1 MSCSLLLLCILV
13 TLFPSCLEQV
23 SSRFHHLL
31 VYAVERNWC
40 ALVRKMLDIAFEN
53 DDWDATFVELSEMLD
68 GANLLHRAVR
78 NRSRSMV
85 ELLLDFLPA
94 FLAGMND
101 SDLEGFK
108 RRLEFRRRWGS
119 LFKADMRGPGG
130 LTPLHIA
137 ASMKDAEDVVDALIS
152 GSFQVS
158 AYQYSS
164 GDDVF
169 YCVFMMFKCLLL
181 LLYAIWDL
189 VEK

>member
-53 DDWDATFVELSEMLD
+53 DDWDATFVELAEMPD
-68 GANLLHRAVR
+68 EGANLLHRAVR

-85 ELLLDFLPA
+85 ELLLDFSPA

-101 SDLEGFK
+101 PDLEGFK
-108 RRLEFRRRWGS
+108 RRLEFKRRWRS

-152 GSFQVS
+152 VSLQVS
-158 AYQYSS
+158 AYQYNS
-164 GDDVF
+164 
-169 YCVFMMFKCLLL
+169 
-181 LLYAIWDL
+181 
-189 VEK
+189 